1 MFRRYA
7 LVLLAVMAAA
17 APAAAQDVKPV
28 QLTIGGGFTGVYG
41 AASDRIGNG
50 GNFTLG
56 VLFNVNP
63 VLGVQAEYA
72 WNGVKQK
79 QLSLPVFPQP
89 LQGSGVPTDFFADTN
104 MQYFDGNLHFNVPTS
119 GKAQPFVI
127 TGRRLLPPSRSR
139 RRPSAIRPSAI
150 RTGTCAT
157 PRPCRSNRSSASGAP
172 RTSG

>member
-1 MFRRYA
+1 MVRTHA
-7 LVLLAVMAAA
+7 LILLAVLAAA
-17 APAAAQDVKPV
+17 VPAGAQQVSVNAQSNPPDVKPV

-41 AASDRIGNG
+41 AGSDRLGNG

-89 LQGSGVPTDFFADTN
+89 LASSGVPTDFFADTN
-104 MQYFDGNLHFNVPTS
+104 MQYFDGNLHFSVPT
-119 GKAQPFVI
+119 
-127 TGRRLLPPSRSR
+127 TG
-139 RRPSAIRPSAI
+139 
-150 RTGTCAT
+150 
-157 PRPCRSNRSSASGAP
+157 
-172 RTSG
+172 